1 MQTVTGREISVT
13 TAFRLPLTDY
23 QRAQELAEREGVR
36 LSVVMRKLVADGLAV
51 QQGRGEVQAQEVYC
65 ERA

>member
-1 MQTVTGREISVT
+1 MKTVSGREVSVT

-23 QRAQELAEREGVR
+23 QRAQELAEREGVK

-51 QQGRGEVQAQEVYC
+51 WQDAQSQTREAANVKT
-65 ERA
+65 